1 MDKFEYILCELPAP
15 VVSTYRYIDSH
26 PGAGFDDI
34 KNEMGYSLISIKR
47 FIRTLKNAGLIIEK
61 LSDKLFCS
69 DMK

>member
-34 KNEMGYSLISIKR
+34 KNEMGYSLIY
-47 FIRTLKNAGLIIEK
+47 
-61 LSDKLFCS
+61 
-69 DMK
+69 